1 MESDQQ
7 KKGNITMNKEHPLDT
22 AKRIIKKHYKYYD
35 CGIFN
40 TSNIC
45 GDPMEIIYK
54 DDSIE
59 ILGCYNYSYFEV
71 FGLSN
76 DDYDELEKYYNS
88 LEEE

>member
-1 MESDQQ
+1 
-7 KKGNITMNKEHPLDT
+7 
-22 AKRIIKKHYKYYD
+22 
-35 CGIFN
+35 
-40 TSNIC
+40 
-45 GDPMEIIYK
+45 MEIIYK

-76 DDYDELEKYYNS
+76 DDFDELEKYYNS